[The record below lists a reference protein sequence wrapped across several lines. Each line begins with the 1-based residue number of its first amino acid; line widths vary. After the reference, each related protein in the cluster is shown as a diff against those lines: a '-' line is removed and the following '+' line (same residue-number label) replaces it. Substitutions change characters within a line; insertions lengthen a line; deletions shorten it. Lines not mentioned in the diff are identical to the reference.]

1 MDIPTVALNDHAMPE
16 HPLTTE
22 DPAIKNPEL
31 LQGFKEINDVDP
43 QDNQV
48 PPAIII
54 DKEDPNKIS
63 VHREQD
69 PCLQDEEC
77 QNVKHEGV
85 ENEDDEDEGEEQQ
98 QIIIDDSPPCK
109 TPPKSLTLN
118 HAPAT
123 TETTTTTAKGAL
135 DISPMVSPT
144 SVQREIEEDSDT
156 DDELMRITEANR
168 FIPANTES
176 PQPAQ
181 QQRPRSKSLRSQS
194 VSTRR
199 QLLVFADKP
208 TVTKKSDRI
217 IVSNH
222 YGAGPEGTLSSDLK
236 PSRRCRSYLVACD
249 FSDESYHAIEWT
261 MGTMMR
267 DGDKLYVVTA
277 VNREDNPEAVKEA
290 GLSLSKELKKASDTV
305 TEEAKKTLGQMLLFD
320 VELITYAICGRVK
333 DILFNLIEELPLTMV
348 VCGSRGRGTVKGLLM
363 GSISTYLVHKSP
375 VPVTVIRPQ
384 KKKKAAHKRPVHA
397 VPLSQSVQ
405 TGQLA
410 VDEVSKA
417 ATATSTDKKT
427 PTTTTT
433 TTTKATTTDKK

>member
-1 MDIPTVALNDHAMPE
+1 MMDIPTIALNDAMPE

-63 VHREQD
+63 IHHEEE
-69 PCLQDEEC
+69 PCLQNEEC

-144 SVQREIEEDSDT
+144 SVQRELEEDSDT

-168 FIPANTES
+168 YIPANTES

-222 YGAGPEGTLSSDLK
+222 YGAGPEGALSSDLK
-236 PSRRCRSYLVACD
+236 PNRRCRSYLVACD

-290 GLSLSKELKKASDTV
+290 GLSLSKE
-305 TEEAKKTLGQMLLFD
+305 
-320 VELITYAICGRVK
+320 
-333 DILFNLIEELPLTMV
+333 
-348 VCGSRGRGTVKGLLM
+348 VCFSVGLCD
-363 GSISTYLVHKSP
+363 
-375 VPVTVIRPQ
+375 
-384 KKKKAAHKRPVHA
+384 
-397 VPLSQSVQ
+397 SQW
-405 TGQLA
+405 G
-410 VDEVSKA
+410 D
-417 ATATSTDKKT
+417 
-427 PTTTTT
+427 
-433 TTTKATTTDKK
+433 

>member
-1 MDIPTVALNDHAMPE
+1 MDIPTVALNDNAMPE

-31 LQGFKEINDVDP
+31 LQGFREINDVDP

-63 VHREQD
+63 DVYHEEPSIQGEE
-69 PCLQDEEC
+69 PSIQDEEC

-85 ENEDDEDEGEEQQ
+85 ENEEDEDEGEQQ
-98 QIIIDDSPPCK
+98 QIIIDDSPRK

-135 DISPMVSPT
+135 DISPIVSPT
-144 SVQREIEEDSDT
+144 AVQREVEEESDT

-168 FIPANTES
+168 FIPANTGS
-176 PQPAQ
+176 PQPTQ

-199 QLLVFADKP
+199 QLLVFADNP

-222 YGAGPEGTLSSDLK
+222 YGAGPEGALSSDLK
-236 PSRRCRSYLVACD
+236 PNRRCRSYLVACD

-290 GLSLSKELKKASDTV
+290 GLSLSKEVCFT
-305 TEEAKKTLGQMLLFD
+305 FR
-320 VELITYAICGRVK
+320 ICV
-333 DILFNLIEELPLTMV
+333 
-348 VCGSRGRGTVKGLLM
+348 RGGGIGDWV
-363 GSISTYLVHKSP
+363 
-375 VPVTVIRPQ
+375 
-384 KKKKAAHKRPVHA
+384 
-397 VPLSQSVQ
+397 
-405 TGQLA
+405 
-410 VDEVSKA
+410 
-417 ATATSTDKKT
+417 
-427 PTTTTT
+427 
-433 TTTKATTTDKK
+433 

>member
-1 MDIPTVALNDHAMPE
+1 MDIPTVALNDSAMPD

-22 DPAIKNPEL
+22 DPAINNPQL
-31 LQGFKEINDVDP
+31 LQEFKEINDVDP

-63 VHREQD
+63 AH

-85 ENEDDEDEGEEQQ
+85 EDEEDEGEEQQ

-144 SVQREIEEDSDT
+144 SVQREMDEDSET

-176 PQPAQ
+176 PHPAQ

-194 VSTRR
+194 VSIRR
-199 QLLVFADKP
+199 QLLVFADNP
-208 TVTKKSDRI
+208 TVTKKPDRI

-222 YGAGPEGTLSSDLK
+222 YGAGPEGALSSDLK

-290 GLSLSKELKKASDTV
+290 GLSLSKEVCLGATMCD
-305 TEEAKKTLGQMLLFD
+305 AKW
-320 VELITYAICGRVK
+320 
-333 DILFNLIEELPLTMV
+333 N
-348 VCGSRGRGTVKGLLM
+348 
-363 GSISTYLVHKSP
+363 H
-375 VPVTVIRPQ
+375 
-384 KKKKAAHKRPVHA
+384 
-397 VPLSQSVQ
+397 
-405 TGQLA
+405 
-410 VDEVSKA
+410 
-417 ATATSTDKKT
+417 
-427 PTTTTT
+427 
-433 TTTKATTTDKK
+433 

>member
-1 MDIPTVALNDHAMPE
+1 MVDSIPIISLNGQPASH

-22 DPAIKNPEL
+22 DPIINNPEL
-31 LQGFKEINDVDP
+31 QEEMKEINDVDP
-43 QDNQV
+43 KDKQV
-48 PPAIII
+48 PTAIII
-54 DKEDPNKIS
+54 DKEEPNKIDVDHQHPS
-63 VHREQD
+63 DQI
-69 PCLQDEEC
+69 EEC
-77 QNVKHEGV
+77 QNIQHDGT
-85 ENEDDEDEGEEQQ
+85 EDRDDDSAEEEQ
-98 QIIIDDSPPCK
+98 QIIIDDIPCK
-109 TPPKSLTLN
+109 TAPKSLTIS

-123 TETTTTTAKGAL
+123 SETTKTTAKGAL
-135 DISPMVSPT
+135 DISPIVSPT
-144 SVQREIEEDSDT
+144 SVQKSVEEESDT
-156 DDELMRITEANR
+156 DDELIRITEANR
-168 FIPANTES
+168 FIPAN
-176 PQPAQ
+176 PAPAQATQQ
-181 QQRPRSKSLRSQS
+181 QQRFRSKSLRSQS
-194 VSTRR
+194 LSTRR

-208 TVTKKSDRI
+208 TITKKPDRI

-222 YGAGPEGTLSSDLK
+222 YGAGPQGSLSSDLK
-236 PSRRCRSYLVACD
+236 PSRKSRSYLVACD
-249 FSDESYHAIEWT
+249 FSDESFHAVEWT

-267 DGDKLYVVTA
+267 DGDKLYIVTA
-277 VNREDNPEAVKEA
+277 VNREDNPDAVKEA

-320 VELITYAICGRVK
+320 VELVTYAICGRVK
-333 DILFNLIEELPLTMV
+333 DILFNLIDELQLTMV

-417 ATATSTDKKT
+417 ASSTASSDE
-427 PTTTTT
+427 
-433 TTTKATTTDKK
+433 KAATITTDKK

>member
-1 MDIPTVALNDHAMPE
+1 
-16 HPLTTE
+16 
-22 DPAIKNPEL
+22 
-31 LQGFKEINDVDP
+31 
-43 QDNQV
+43 
-48 PPAIII
+48 
-54 DKEDPNKIS
+54 
-63 VHREQD
+63 
-69 PCLQDEEC
+69 
-77 QNVKHEGV
+77 
-85 ENEDDEDEGEEQQ
+85 
-98 QIIIDDSPPCK
+98 
-109 TPPKSLTLN
+109 
-118 HAPAT
+118 
-123 TETTTTTAKGAL
+123 
-135 DISPMVSPT
+135 
-144 SVQREIEEDSDT
+144 
-156 DDELMRITEANR
+156 MRITEANR

-176 PQPAQ
+176 PQPTQ

-222 YGAGPEGTLSSDLK
+222 YGAGPEGVLSSDLK
-236 PSRRCRSYLVACD
+236 PNRRCRSYLVACD

-333 DILFNLIEELPLTMV
+333 DILFSLDRLRNCHKPWLSVEVEVEAL
-348 VCGSRGRGTVKGLLM
+348 LLM

-384 KKKKAAHKRPVHA
+384 KKKKAVHKRPVHA

-417 ATATSTDKKT
+417 STSTTSSTDKKT
-427 PTTTTT
+427 STSTPTTTTP
-433 TTTKATTTDKK
+433 DKK

>member
-1 MDIPTVALNDHAMPE
+1 MMDIPTIALNDAMPE

-63 VHREQD
+63 IHHEEE
-69 PCLQDEEC
+69 PCLQNEEC

-144 SVQREIEEDSDT
+144 SVQRELEEDSDT

-168 FIPANTES
+168 YIPANTES

-222 YGAGPEGTLSSDLK
+222 YGAGPEGALSSDLK
-236 PSRRCRSYLVACD
+236 PNRRCRSYLVACD

-333 DILFNLIEELPLTMV
+333 DILFSLIEELPLTMV

-417 ATATSTDKKT
+417 ATTSTSTDKKT
-427 PTTTTT
+427 STTTSTTTTT
-433 TTTKATTTDKK
+433 ATTDKK